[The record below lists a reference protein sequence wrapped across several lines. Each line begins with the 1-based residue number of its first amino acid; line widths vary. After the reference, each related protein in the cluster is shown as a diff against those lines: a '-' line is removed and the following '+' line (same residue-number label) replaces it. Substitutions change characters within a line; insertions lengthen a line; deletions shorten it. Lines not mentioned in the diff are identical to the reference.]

1 MVTGMQGSR
10 ARSALEGTRFADLR
24 WVAETASTNDDLLAS
39 ARDGAPDGIVL
50 VADHQSAGRGRL
62 DRAWQAPPGSS
73 LLVSMLTRPA
83 LAPADAH
90 LVATAVG
97 CAAVDA
103 CAETA
108 GVTVALK
115 WPNDVVVV
123 DEARVV
129 QGKVAGILAESIVDD
144 DQLRAV
150 VVGIGLNVNW
160 PVELPPELRG
170 VAIALNHLVGH
181 DVDREDV
188 LIALVVG
195 ASAWID
201 EIGHAS
207 GRARLIERYRA
218 VCSTIGT
225 TVRVELHGESFTG
238 RATAISDEGHLVVET
253 AGGAREVI
261 AGDVVHVRAQ

>member
-1 MVTGMQGSR
+1 
-10 ARSALEGTRFADLR
+10 
-24 WVAETASTNDDLLAS
+24 
-39 ARDGAPDGIVL
+39 
-50 VADHQSAGRGRL
+50 
-62 DRAWQAPPGSS
+62 
-73 LLVSMLTRPA
+73 MLTRPE

-103 CAETA
+103 CEETA
-108 GVTVALK
+108 GVAVALK

-144 DQLRAV
+144 DHLRAV

-160 PVELPPELRG
+160 PVELPPELHG

-188 LIALVVG
+188 LIALVGG

-201 EIGHAS
+201 ELGHAS

-225 TVRVELHGESFTG
+225 AVRVELHDESFNG
-238 RATAISDEGHLVVET
+238 RATAISEEGHLVVET
-253 AGGAREVI
+253 ADGVREVV
-261 AGDVVHVRAQ
+261 AGDVVHLRAG